1 MGLDLS
7 MNSKEIVMRR
17 LAGQGLVGAGVSSAD
32 VYSAG
37 VSARRFS
44 SAVEVVRWMGCVQ
57 AQDFAMGKWG
67 VGVRFSG
74 ATDAAVE
81 ADFDAGRILR
91 THVLRPTWHFVLPE
105 DIGWMVRLTG
115 PRVRAGALSMQRQ
128 MGIDKVVLSK
138 SKKILI
144 KALTD
149 GQVLTRAELAVFFGR
164 AKINTDDIRMG
175 MIMMDAELEG
185 LICSGPRRG
194 KQFTYRL
201 LTERGLDLSGDAAL
215 GELARRYFVS
225 RGPATV
231 ADLAWWGGLS
241 LGQAKRGLEVVRGS
255 LACTVVGGQE
265 YWFGA
270 ADFGGGASLGAAAV
284 SGAVTSA
291 AAVGEVALAGAA
303 TDGNAAGRS
312 VLLLPAWDEYTV
324 GYKDRS
330 DFLHT
335 DHVGKSSYG
344 LKPVVVVNG
353 KVVGVWRRVLG
364 KSEVVVEVSPFE
376 PLSAVVKRGVGA
388 AVKRYGRF
396 LGLTGRV
403 FM

>member
-1 MGLDLS
+1 VFYILATMT
-7 MNSKEIVMRR
+7 SKEIVLQR
-17 LAGQGLVGAGVSSAD
+17 LAVQGLGVSSA
-32 VYSAG
+32 
-37 VSARRFS
+37 RFS
-44 SAVEVVRWMGCVQ
+44 SAEEVVRWMGCVQ

-67 VGVRFSG
+67 VGLRFSD
-74 ATDAAVE
+74 AKDAAIE

-105 DIGWMVRLTG
+105 DIGWIVRLTG
-115 PRVRAGALSMQRQ
+115 PRVHAGALSMQRQ
-128 MGIDKVVLSK
+128 MGIDKAVLSK
-138 SKKILI
+138 SKKLLT

-149 GQVLTRAELAVFFGR
+149 GHVLTRAEVAVLFSRG
-164 AKINTDDIRMG
+164 KINTDDIRMG
-175 MIMMDAELEG
+175 MLMMDAELDG

-241 LGQAKRGLEVVRGS
+241 LGQAKRGLDVARGS
-255 LACTVVGGQE
+255 LACEVVDGRE

-270 ADFGGGASLGAAAV
+270 AGFAGGASFGAAA
-284 SGAVTSA
+284 
-291 AAVGEVALAGAA
+291 
-303 TDGNAAGRS
+303 

-324 GYKDRS
+324 AYKDRS

-335 DHVGKSSYG
+335 DHVGRSSYG

-364 KSEVVVEVSPFE
+364 KGEVVVELSPFA
-376 PLSAVVKRGVGA
+376 PLSSATVRAIGA
-388 AVKRYGRF
+388 AVKRYGVF
-396 LGLTGRV
+396 LGLKARV
-403 FM
+403 VV

>member
-1 MGLDLS
+1 MG
-7 MNSKEIVMRR
+7 
-17 LAGQGLVGAGVSSAD
+17 G
-32 VYSAG
+32 
-37 VSARRFS
+37 
-44 SAVEVVRWMGCVQ
+44 VQ

-67 VGVRFSG
+67 VGLRFSG

-115 PRVRAGALSMQRQ
+115 PRVRAGALAMQRQ
-128 MGIDKVVLSK
+128 MGIDKAILLRSK
-138 SKKILI
+138 RIMS
-144 KALTD
+144 KALED
-149 GQVLTRAELAVFFGR
+149 GCVLTRAQLAVLFSR

-175 MIMMDAELEG
+175 ILMMDAELDG

-201 LTERGLDLSGDAAL
+201 LTSSGLDLFDDAAL

-225 RGPATV
+225 RGPATA

-241 LGQAKRGLEVVRGS
+241 LAQAKRGVEVVRGR
-255 LACTVVGGQE
+255 LGCAVVDGRE
-265 YWFGA
+265 YLF
-270 ADFGGGASLGAAAV
+270 DGASA
-284 SGAVTSA
+284 SA
-291 AAVGEVALAGAA
+291 SAGA
-303 TDGNAAGRS
+303 

-324 GYKDRS
+324 AYKDRS
-330 DFLHT
+330 DFLHA
-335 DHVGKSSYG
+335 DHVGRSSYG

-364 KSEVVVEVSPFE
+364 RERVIVEVSPFA
-376 PLSAVVKRGVGA
+376 PFSGTVMRGVGVA
-388 AVKRYGRF
+388 AKRFGKF
-396 LGLTGRV
+396 LGREVKVVYG
-403 FM
+403 

>member
-7 MNSKEIVMRR
+7 MNSREIVMRR
-17 LAGQGLVGAGVSSAD
+17 IAGQGLSEPGAGRGVSSA
-32 VYSAG
+32 
-37 VSARRFS
+37 RFS
-44 SAVEVVRWMGCVQ
+44 SAEGVVRRMGCVQ

-67 VGVRFSG
+67 VGLRLPG
-74 ATDAAVE
+74 ATDAGIGV
-81 ADFDAGRILR
+81 DFDAGRILR

-138 SKKILI
+138 SKKIMT
-144 KALTD
+144 KALAEPM
-149 GQVLTRAELAVFFGR
+149 TRAELAVLFSR
-164 AKINTDDIRMG
+164 AKINTDDIRMS
-175 MIMMDAELEG
+175 MIMMDAELDG

-194 KQFTYRL
+194 RQFTYRL
-201 LTERGLDLSGDAAL
+201 LTEGGLDYSGDTAL

-241 LGQAKRGLEVVRGS
+241 LGQAKRGLEVVKGG
-255 LACTVVGGQE
+255 LGCEVVGGKE
-265 YWFGA
+265 YWFDAG
-270 ADFGGGASLGAAAV
+270 GVVGVGGA
-284 SGAVTSA
+284 
-291 AAVGEVALAGAA
+291 
-303 TDGNAAGRS
+303 

-324 GYKDRS
+324 AYKDRS
-330 DFLHT
+330 DFLHA
-335 DHVGKSSYG
+335 DHVGRSSYG

-364 KSEVVVEVSPFE
+364 REGVTVEMSPFAV
-376 PLSAVVKRGVGA
+376 LSSAAVRAIGA
-388 AVKRYGRF
+388 AVKRYGVF
-396 LGLTGRV
+396 LGLKARV
-403 FM
+403 VI

>member
-17 LAGQGLVGAGVSSAD
+17 LFSQGVAGA
-32 VYSAG
+32 
-37 VSARRFS
+37 RFS
-44 SAVEVVRWMGCVQ
+44 SPEEVVGWMGCVQ

-67 VGVRFSG
+67 VGLRLPG
-74 ATDAAVE
+74 ATDAGIG

-128 MGIDKVVLSK
+128 MGIDKAVLLK
-138 SKKILI
+138 SKKILT
-144 KALTD
+144 KALTEPM
-149 GQVLTRAELAVFFGR
+149 TRAELAVLFSR

-175 MIMMDAELEG
+175 MLMMDAELEG
-185 LICSGPRRG
+185 LICSGPRKG

-201 LTERGLDLSGDAAL
+201 LTEKGFGFVGDEAL
-215 GELARRYFVS
+215 GELARRYFLS

-241 LGQAKRGLEVVRGS
+241 LAQAKRGLEVVRGR
-255 LACTVVGGQE
+255 LGYEVMGGKE
-265 YWFGA
+265 YWFSAGSFVGAEGA
-270 ADFGGGASLGAAAV
+270 A
-284 SGAVTSA
+284 
-291 AAVGEVALAGAA
+291 
-303 TDGNAAGRS
+303 

-324 GYKDRS
+324 AYKDRS
-330 DFLHT
+330 DFLHA
-335 DHVGKSSYG
+335 DHVGRSSYG

-364 KSEVVVEVSPFE
+364 KSDVVVEVSPFAA
-376 PLSAVVKRGVGA
+376 LFSATVRAIGA
-388 AVKRYGRF
+388 AVKRYGVF
-396 LGLTGRV
+396 FGLKARV
-403 FM
+403 VII

>member
-1 MGLDLS
+1 MLPVFYILVV
-7 MNSKEIVMRR
+7 MTSKEIVLRR
-17 LAGQGLVGAGVSSAD
+17 LAGQGLGVI
-32 VYSAG
+32 
-37 VSARRFS
+37 SARFS
-44 SAVEVVRWMGCVQ
+44 TAEEVVRWMGCVQ

-67 VGVRFSG
+67 VGLRFIS
-74 ATDAAVE
+74 ATDAGVE

-115 PRVRAGALSMQRQ
+115 PRVRAGALPMQKQ
-128 MGIDKVVLSK
+128 MGIDETVLSK
-138 SKKILI
+138 SKKILT
-144 KALTD
+144 KELVAPM
-149 GQVLTRAELAVFFGR
+149 TRAELAVLFSR

-175 MIMMDAELEG
+175 MLMMDAELDG

-201 LTERGLDLSGDAAL
+201 LTERGLDFVEDEAL

-241 LGQAKRGLEVVRGS
+241 LGQAKRGLDVARSSLVCEVVDGR
-255 LACTVVGGQE
+255 E

-270 ADFGGGASLGAAAV
+270 AVSVASTTAAA
-284 SGAVTSA
+284 
-291 AAVGEVALAGAA
+291 
-303 TDGNAAGRS
+303 

-324 GYKDRS
+324 AYKDRS
-330 DFLHT
+330 DFLHA
-335 DHVGKSSYG
+335 DHVSRSSYG

-353 KVVGVWRRVLG
+353 KVVGVWRRMLG
-364 KSEVVVEVSPFE
+364 KGEVVVEVSSFGV
-376 PLSAVVKRGVGA
+376 LSKAVARAIGA
-388 AVKRYGRF
+388 AVKRYGVF
-396 LGLTGRV
+396 LGLKAKV
-403 FM
+403 VI

>member
-1 MGLDLS
+1 MILMRTGSWTSVLPGRMFPVFYILVV
-7 MNSKEIVMRR
+7 MTSKEIVLRR
-17 LAGQGLVGAGVSSAD
+17 LAGQGLGVIP
-32 VYSAG
+32 V
-37 VSARRFS
+37 RFS
-44 SAVEVVRWMGCVQ
+44 TAEEVVRWMGCVQ

-67 VGVRFSG
+67 VGLRFSG
-74 ATDAAVE
+74 ATDAMVE

-115 PRVRAGALSMQRQ
+115 PRVRAGALPMQKQ
-128 MGIDKVVLSK
+128 MGIDKAVLSK
-138 SKKILI
+138 SKKILT
-144 KALTD
+144 KELVAPM
-149 GQVLTRAELAVFFGR
+149 TRAELAVLFSR

-175 MIMMDAELEG
+175 MLMMDAELDG
-185 LICSGPRRG
+185 LICSGARRG

-241 LGQAKRGLEVVRGS
+241 LGQAKRGLDVARSS
-255 LACTVVGGQE
+255 LACEVVDGRE

-270 ADFGGGASLGAAAV
+270 AVSVASTTAAA
-284 SGAVTSA
+284 
-291 AAVGEVALAGAA
+291 
-303 TDGNAAGRS
+303 

-324 GYKDRS
+324 AYKDRS
-330 DFLHT
+330 DFLHA
-335 DHVGKSSYG
+335 DHVSRSSYG

-364 KSEVVVEVSPFE
+364 KGEVVVEVSPFGV
-376 PLSAVVKRGVGA
+376 LNKAVARAISA
-388 AVKRYGRF
+388 AVKRYGVF
-396 LGLTGRV
+396 LGLKAKV
-403 FM
+403 VI